1 MTNLRDKILNRR
13 SPILSKRPDVFDID
27 DGELALNY
35 NSQEP
40 GLYFKDLAP
49 DGTRKIRKIGPIH
62 FGPVPPNYY
71 AAQNGFYPELSNGE
85 CWIDTSLGVN
95 KYSFKVWN
103 TAVAQWEELASQ
115 LFASKSANLDQ
126 FVDGTDGDNF
136 IHTDE
141 IRLKINNKV
150 ALAGFSTAGG
160 NKLVINENN
169 NFAIG
174 VELSGSYIFKTD
186 SNLASVSQISIK
198 TTEVPSSSFTPFTI
212 ETFPLSYRS
221 AKYIIQIE
229 VDRPAPK
236 TYQVREV
243 LAIHDGSN
251 AFLTEYGIVDT
262 ANQYLGELDLTI
274 NSALQEAILTFK
286 KDSSIT
292 FPLKIKVLR
301 TSFIV

>member
-1 MTNLRDKILNRR
+1 MTTLRDKILNRR
-13 SPILSKRPDVFDID
+13 SSLLSKRPEFFDID

-35 NSQEP
+35 NSEDP
-40 GLYFKDLAP
+40 GLYFKHIAS
-49 DGTRKIRKIGPIH
+49 DGSRKIRKIGPIH
-62 FGPVPPNYY
+62 FGSVAPNYY
-71 AAQNGFYPELSNGE
+71 AAQNGYNTELSNGE
-85 CWIDTSLGVN
+85 CWIDTSLGAN

-103 TAVAQWEELASQ
+103 ATLLQWEEITSQ

-126 FVDGTDGDNF
+126 FVNGTDGDNF
-136 IHTDE
+136 IHTDG

-169 NFAIG
+169 NFAAS
-174 VELSGSYIFKTD
+174 VELSGSYIFETD
-186 SNLASVSQISIK
+186 SNLASVSQTSIK

-212 ETFPLSYRS
+212 ESFPLSYRS

-229 VDRPAPK
+229 VNKPAPK

-243 LAIHDGSN
+243 LAIHDGSD
-251 AFLTEYGIVDT
+251 AFLTEYGVVDT

-274 NSALQEAILTFK
+274 DNVLQKAVLTFK

-301 TSFIV
+301 TSFMV